1 MKIKLSIKKP
11 YGEVTLEGES
21 FEELSETLKSFP
33 EWIDIIDSQIVHSET
48 PKSKRESL
56 KGIIEY
62 ISEGPVISIP
72 KEKLNDKEAICLIIY
87 ANEPNLL
94 QPKEIAKL
102 LTLSGRLSAGF
113 GARLSELR
121 NEGLIVKDAGA
132 YRLTTT
138 GVSMVENILSKLKS

>member
-1 MKIKLSIKKP
+1 MKIRVSVKKP
-11 YGEVTLEGES
+11 YGEVTIEGES
-21 FEELSETLKSFP
+21 FEELSESLKSYP
-33 EWIDIIDSQIVHSET
+33 EWIDFIDSLIAHSET
-48 PKSKRESL
+48 PRSKKETL

-62 ISEGPVISIP
+62 INEGPVISVP

-87 ANEPNLL
+87 ANEPNPL
-94 QPKEIAKL
+94 QPKTIAKL

-121 NEGLIVKDAGA
+121 NEGIIAKDAGA

-138 GVSMVENILSKLKS
+138 GTSMVENILSKLK